1 VVQAQYS
8 FFIFSKPNIRTPGK
22 AEKGYKMVVQTSPI
36 AHGFADINGI
46 RLHYASAG
54 RGPLMLFVH
63 GFPEFW
69 GAWEDQ
75 LMEFGR
81 ERQAVAVDLRGFNLS
96 SRPADPRQYHIKLLV
111 EDLRGLIAH
120 LGHRR
125 MVLVAHDWGGGVAWA
140 LANRYPE
147 CVEKLVII
155 NSPHPAIFARE
166 LLDNPAQRQASA
178 YMNLFRSS
186 AAEKILSADNY
197 AYLTNILFLW
207 GGHSRISSELQRR
220 YIEAWS
226 QPGALT
232 GGLNYYRI
240 SPLHP
245 PTSEAQEAVIRQVV
259 QAPRQTFT
267 VTVPTLVIWGELDE
281 ALLVGNLNGLEN
293 FVDQLTIRRIQDA
306 THWVVHEQ
314 PARVNSYIHSFVDKG
329 AH

>member
-1 VVQAQYS
+1 MVTQPSSIVHS
-8 FFIFSKPNIRTPGK
+8 FVDVNNVRI
-22 AEKGYKMVVQTSPI
+22 
-36 AHGFADINGI
+36 
-46 RLHYASAG
+46 HYASVGQGA
-54 RGPLMLFVH
+54 LMLFVH

-69 GAWEDQ
+69 AAWQDQ
-75 LMEFGR
+75 LVEFGR
-81 ERQAVAVDLRGFNLS
+81 DRQAVALDLRGFNLS

-111 EDLRGLIAH
+111 EDLRELMEH

-140 LANRYPE
+140 FANRYPE
-147 CVEKLVII
+147 CIEKLVII
-155 NSPHPAIFARE
+155 NSPHPVIFARE

-178 YMNLFRSS
+178 YMNLFRSPD
-186 AAEKILSADNY
+186 AEKILSADNY
-197 AYLTNILFLW
+197 AYLADILFRW
-207 GGHSRISSELQRR
+207 GGHWRFTPELRKR

-245 PTSEAQEAVIRQVV
+245 PTSEAEEAVIRQIA
-259 QAPRQTFT
+259 QAPRQMFS

-281 ALLVGNLNGLEN
+281 ALLVGNLNGLEQ
-293 FVDQLTIRRIQDA
+293 FVDRLTVRRIPDA

-314 PARVNSYIHSFVDKG
+314 SARIDSLIRSFVDDG
-329 AH
+329 AK